1 MWQNQNSQT
10 DKRMSLG
17 WVTSA
22 EAESRRRKDPQQI
35 CPKWPEHETWY
46 KGTKVVI
53 PVWALIPTGP

>member
-22 EAESRRRKDPQQI
+22 EAESRRKDPQQI
-35 CPKWPEHETWY
+35 CPKWPEPGTWY

-53 PVWALIPTGP
+53 PVWALISTGP